1 MSPSPDQTHPGA
13 REAANTDA
21 PASAKVVRPAELLE
35 GILGPVVES
44 MGYELVHMEFTGSGK
59 HRRLSVFLDL
69 AAPDL
74 VPDLVPGPGQDRPR
88 NRPDDAGEPQGISLA
103 DCTKMSPIIS
113 STLDAAEASPGPA
126 PEAAAVARLLQA
138 PYVLEVSSPGLDRPL
153 SKLSHFRRYMG
164 GLAKVTT
171 FAPLDAGSKQ
181 KNFNGRIEDV
191 QPAPHAPEDDRSGTV
206 TLLDP
211 DAKTDSSGAGGR
223 YVISLDQ
230 IRRANLVYEG

>member
-1 MSPSPDQTHPGA
+1 MSPSPDQTH
-13 REAANTDA
+13 TDA
-21 PASAKVVRPAELLE
+21 HPGTSSTDAAASAKVVRPAELLE
-35 GILGPVVES
+35 GVLGPVVES
-44 MGYELVHMEFTGSGK
+44 MGYELVHTEFSGSGK
-59 HRRLSVFLDL
+59 HRRLSVFLDRPFQ
-69 AAPDL
+69 ATQGGEPPAS
-74 VPDLVPGPGQDRPR
+74 PGS
-88 NRPDDAGEPQGISLA
+88 PQGISLD

-113 STLDAAEASPGPA
+113 STLDAAEADPDA
-126 PEAAAVARLLQA
+126 TAIARVLKA

-211 DAKTDSSGAGGR
+211 DAKTDSNGAGGR

>member
-1 MSPSPDQTHPGA
+1 MSPSPDQTH
-13 REAANTDA
+13 TDA
-21 PASAKVVRPAELLE
+21 SEASSTDAAASAKVVRPAELLE
-35 GILGPVVES
+35 GVLGPVVES
-44 MGYELVHMEFTGSGK
+44 MGYELVHTEFTGSGK
-59 HRRLSVFLDL
+59 HRRLSVFLDRPAPPAQQEGQP
-69 AAPDL
+69 AASP
-74 VPDLVPGPGQDRPR
+74 
-88 NRPDDAGEPQGISLA
+88 GEPQGISLD

-113 STLDAAEASPGPA
+113 STLDAAEADPDAS
-126 PEAAAVARLLQA
+126 AVARVLKA

-181 KNFNGRIEDV
+181 KNFNGRIKDV

-211 DAKTDSSGAGGR
+211 DANTDSSGAGGR

>member
-1 MSPSPDQTHPGA
+1 MSPSPDQTH
-13 REAANTDA
+13 TDA
-21 PASAKVVRPAELLE
+21 PEVSSTDAAASAKVVRPAELLE
-35 GILGPVVES
+35 GVLGPVVES
-44 MGYELVHMEFTGSGK
+44 MGYELVHTEFTGSGK

-69 AAPDL
+69 PAPD
-74 VPDLVPGPGQDRPR
+74 PAQG
-88 NRPDDAGEPQGISLA
+88 DDPPASSGEPQGISLD

-113 STLDAAEASPGPA
+113 STLDAAEADPDAS
-126 PEAAAVARLLQA
+126 AVARVLKA

-171 FAPLDAGSKQ
+171 FSPLDAGSKQ

>member
-1 MSPSPDQTHPGA
+1 MSPSPDQTHTDTHDGMSSTGA
-13 REAANTDA
+13 D
-21 PASAKVVRPAELLE
+21 ASAKVVRPAELLE
-35 GILGPVVES
+35 GVLAPVVES
-44 MGYELVHMEFTGSGK
+44 MGYELVHTEFTGSGK
-59 HRRLSVFLDL
+59 HRRLCVFLDL
-69 AAPDL
+69 PAPS
-74 VPDLVPGPGQDRPR
+74 PARSE
-88 NRPDDAGEPQGISLA
+88 GEQTADSPPQHPGISLD

-113 STLDAAEASPGPA
+113 STLDAAEADPQ
-126 PEAAAVARLLQA
+126 AAAVARVLKA

-153 SKLSHFRRYMG
+153 AKLSHFRRYMG
-164 GLAKVTT
+164 GLAKITT

-211 DAKTDSSGAGGR
+211 DAKTDSNGAGGR

>member
-1 MSPSPDQTHPGA
+1 MNPSPDQTH
-13 REAANTDA
+13 TDA
-21 PASAKVVRPAELLE
+21 HDEASVTDASASAKVVRPAELLE
-35 GILGPVVES
+35 GVLAPVVES
-44 MGYELVHMEFTGSGK
+44 MGYELVHTEFSGSGK

-69 AAPDL
+69 P
-74 VPDLVPGPGQDRPR
+74 PSGQAHSDG
-88 NRPDDAGEPQGISLA
+88 PDDPKGISLD

-113 STLDAAEASPGPA
+113 STLDAAEAD
-126 PEAAAVARLLQA
+126 PEAAAVARVLKA

-153 SKLSHFRRYMG
+153 SKLSHFRRYLG

-211 DAKTDSSGAGGR
+211 DAKTDSDGTGGR

>member
-1 MSPSPDQTHPGA
+1 MRVGTPGVPLFFFAGFSPVADPRMSPSSDQTHTDAHQG
-13 REAANTDA
+13 RTDA

-35 GILGPVVES
+35 AVLGPVVES
-44 MGYELVHMEFTGSGK
+44 MGYELVHTEFTGSGK
-59 HRRLSVFLDL
+59 HRRLCVFLDRP
-69 AAPDL
+69 AA
-74 VPDLVPGPGQDRPR
+74 
-88 NRPDDAGEPQGISLA
+88 AGEPSGISLD
-103 DCTKMSPIIS
+103 DCSKMSPIIS
-113 STLDAAEASPGPA
+113 STLDAAEAD
-126 PEAAAVARLLQA
+126 PEAAAVARVLGA

-153 SKLSHFRRYMG
+153 ARLSHFRRHMG
-164 GLAKVTT
+164 GLARVTT

-211 DAKTDSSGAGGR
+211 DAKTDSNGAGGR